1 MDVTVAKLEASVK
14 SAHRRLD
21 EVSVKVQ
28 QFQELCGTVERMDEK
43 VDTLKRA
50 VEEIKADVKALS
62 AVPSHHWD
70 RLISAVIG
78 AAVSAA
84 VAALTAMMR

>member
-1 MDVTVAKLEASVK
+1 
-14 SAHRRLD
+14 
-21 EVSVKVQ
+21 
-28 QFQELCGTVERMDEK
+28 MDEK
-43 VDTLKRA
+43 VDTLKRV

>member
-28 QFQELCGTVERMDEK
+28 QFQV
-43 VDTLKRA
+43 
-50 VEEIKADVKALS
+50 
-62 AVPSHHWD
+62 
-70 RLISAVIG
+70 
-78 AAVSAA
+78 
-84 VAALTAMMR
+84 